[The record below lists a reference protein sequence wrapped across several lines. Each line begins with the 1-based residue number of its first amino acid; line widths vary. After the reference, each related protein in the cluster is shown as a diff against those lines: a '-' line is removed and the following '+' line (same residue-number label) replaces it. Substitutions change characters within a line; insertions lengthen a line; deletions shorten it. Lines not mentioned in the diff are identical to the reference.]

1 MPHTNIEHSSR
12 PRVLLVDDDQDLL
25 HLISLRLQANRYEV
39 EAVDSAEKALA
50 RLAVRRPHVVVTDL
64 KMEGM
69 DGMALF
75 DAIQQRYLHLPVVIL
90 TAHGTIADAVAATSQ
105 GVAGFLEKPF
115 EPKTLLDTL
124 DKALAHSMGAVPL
137 QEEDGAEEWRRQII
151 STSAVMELML
161 QQAKAAARA
170 DASILIQS
178 ETGTGKEVLANAIHK
193 ASPRRDKPFVAF
205 NCAALPEALLESELF
220 GHVAGAFTGAT
231 RAHPG
236 LFQAADGGTVFL
248 DEIGDMPISA
258 QAKLLRVLEQRE
270 VRPVGATMPI
280 PVDIRII
287 AATHQDLA
295 EKVEQGSFRQDLF
308 YRLNVLTLELP
319 PLRQRR
325 EDILPLAEHFSRA
338 FAARNGRQ
346 PVRFSPEAA
355 ELLVSA
361 PWPGNVRQLC
371 NVVEQCSVLS
381 STPLVTRALV
391 ERALRYRPERLL
403 SLNLARER
411 FEHDYLVRML
421 NLTQGNISLAARL
434 AERNRT
440 EFYNLLKRHGLDPA
454 RFRPDSDTAD

>member
-1 MPHTNIEHSSR
+1 
-12 PRVLLVDDDQDLL
+12 
-25 HLISLRLQANRYEV
+25 
-39 EAVDSAEKALA
+39 
-50 RLAVRRPHVVVTDL
+50 
-64 KMEGM
+64 
-69 DGMALF
+69 
-75 DAIQQRYLHLPVVIL
+75 
-90 TAHGTIADAVAATSQ
+90 
-105 GVAGFLEKPF
+105 
-115 EPKTLLDTL
+115 
-124 DKALAHSMGAVPL
+124 
-137 QEEDGAEEWRRQII
+137 
-151 STSAVMELML
+151 
-161 QQAKAAARA
+161 
-170 DASILIQS
+170 
-178 ETGTGKEVLANAIHK
+178 
-193 ASPRRDKPFVAF
+193 
-205 NCAALPEALLESELF
+205 
-220 GHVAGAFTGAT
+220 
-231 RAHPG
+231 
-236 LFQAADGGTVFL
+236 
-248 DEIGDMPISA
+248 
-258 QAKLLRVLEQRE
+258 
-270 VRPVGATMPI
+270 
-280 PVDIRII
+280 
-287 AATHQDLA
+287 
-295 EKVEQGSFRQDLF
+295 VEQGSFRQDLF

>member
-1 MPHTNIEHSSR
+1 
-12 PRVLLVDDDQDLL
+12 
-25 HLISLRLQANRYEV
+25 
-39 EAVDSAEKALA
+39 
-50 RLAVRRPHVVVTDL
+50 
-64 KMEGM
+64 
-69 DGMALF
+69 
-75 DAIQQRYLHLPVVIL
+75 
-90 TAHGTIADAVAATSQ
+90 
-105 GVAGFLEKPF
+105 
-115 EPKTLLDTL
+115 
-124 DKALAHSMGAVPL
+124 
-137 QEEDGAEEWRRQII
+137 
-151 STSAVMELML
+151 
-161 QQAKAAARA
+161 
-170 DASILIQS
+170 
-178 ETGTGKEVLANAIHK
+178 
-193 ASPRRDKPFVAF
+193 
-205 NCAALPEALLESELF
+205 LESELF

-355 ELLVSA
+355 ELLVAA

-381 STPLVTRALV
+381 TTPVVARALV

-403 SLNLARER
+403 SLNL
-411 FEHDYLVRML
+411 
-421 NLTQGNISLAARL
+421 
-434 AERNRT
+434 
-440 EFYNLLKRHGLDPA
+440 
-454 RFRPDSDTAD
+454 